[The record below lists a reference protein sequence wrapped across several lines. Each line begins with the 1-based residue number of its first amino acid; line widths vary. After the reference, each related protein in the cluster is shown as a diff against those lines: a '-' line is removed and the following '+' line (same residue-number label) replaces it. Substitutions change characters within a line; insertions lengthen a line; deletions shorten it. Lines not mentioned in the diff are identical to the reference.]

1 MAILVAQSRGQ
12 GDWRW
17 IVQYIEGP
25 WPGQGSQRLA
35 RHQESQYGHFRYPVS
50 LVFIILRQFYLFLC
64 AFFFGNVLVLPYT

>member
-1 MAILVAQSRGQ
+1 VAILVAQSRGQ

-35 RHQESQYGHFRYPVS
+35 RHQESQYGHFRDTVS
-50 LVFIILRQFYLFLC
+50 LVL
-64 AFFFGNVLVLPYT
+64 